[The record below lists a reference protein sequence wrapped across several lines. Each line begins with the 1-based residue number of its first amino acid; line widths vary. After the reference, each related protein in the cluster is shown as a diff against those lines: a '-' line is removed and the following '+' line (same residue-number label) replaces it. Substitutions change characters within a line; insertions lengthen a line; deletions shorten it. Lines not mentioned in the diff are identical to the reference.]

1 MEDAVQ
7 LLEQF
12 TTWVSSLAQENLAIA
27 LVAVLGFATLGGP
40 LLAILLKL
48 LRALLPWLVLA
59 GAIALCWYTG
69 LLDRCWS
76 WLTSLR

>member
-27 LVAVLGFATLGGP
+27 LVAVLGFAALGGP

-59 GAIALCWYTG
+59 GAIVLCWYTG

>member
-1 MEDAVQ
+1 
-7 LLEQF
+7 
-12 TTWVSSLAQENLAIA
+12 LAIA
-27 LVAVLGFATLGGP
+27 LAVVLGFAALDGL

-59 GAIALCWYTG
+59 GAIALCWYAG
-69 LLDRCWS
+69 LLDHCWS

>member
-27 LVAVLGFATLGGP
+27 LVAVLGFAALGGP

-48 LRALLPWLVLA
+48 LRALLP
-59 GAIALCWYTG
+59 
-69 LLDRCWS
+69 
-76 WLTSLR
+76 